1 MPTSSKI
8 SVLNAPDS
16 SHTFSRRELAQK
28 LISGLAAGLA
38 SPLSFSFHPI
48 RRYLLNAALLDSAD
62 IHLLAN
68 GKPLLLSKQQLAA
81 LDLLSEAIITGAR
94 KSQAAS
100 FIDVLLSADSQEV
113 QQAFLASLNAF
124 ETASQNK
131 FHATLAS
138 LSAAQLHDLLVDL
151 SAATAPDHHH
161 FNNLKDWIAGAYYS
175 SEIGMRELGWTP
187 DRVFS
192 QFPSCPHPEGHV

>member
-1 MPTSSKI
+1 M
-8 SVLNAPDS
+8 
-16 SHTFSRRELAQK
+16 
-28 LISGLAAGLA
+28 
-38 SPLSFSFHPI
+38 
-48 RRYLLNAALLDSAD
+48 
-62 IHLLAN
+62 
-68 GKPLLLSKQQLAA
+68 AA

-113 QQAFLASLNAF
+113 QQGFLASLNAF